1 MKSVDF
7 PAARQTL
14 ATGASRRILAAAR
27 AGAWMLVAAQA
38 RAEPFEV
45 TQPPGSMIM
54 DTTLLAQGVAQ
65 FSEEDR
71 WFFGVASDEEVST
84 INNGVYGGQFVLNA
98 GAYDYL
104 KDKIPLFDCPD
115 ADFVG
120 TYYFRWWTYRKHIKN
135 LGTPAAPNLILT
147 EFIDPV
153 GWADP
158 TNAINAPLGH
168 QLYEGRWLHDA
179 RVMEDYQRYW
189 LNHPAARPRNYSA
202 WLADGVF
209 ANQKV
214 NPDPALMLEL
224 LASSSNLRNLTDNY
238 DDWVNGVGTGGGAS
252 RRSDGLF
259 WQNDDRDAME
269 VSFGG
274 SGRRPSINSYMYAD
288 ARAIAA
294 MYRILASESPIQTAS
309 FNAMA
314 AFHDQEADNLR
325 GEVQDHL
332 WDPTDEFFKTGYNDF
347 DSGGTLHGRR
357 EQIGFTPWAF
367 GLPEDGGAVDYD
379 RAWSHL
385 ASFSSSV
392 GLTSG
397 ALDETGY
404 NPGAVG
410 SCCRWDG
417 PVWPY
422 ATTITLRALAN
433 LLQDY
438 QQGYIDKSDY
448 FQQLEIYTDSH
459 RQRFTQDGQTRA
471 ITWIDESM
479 VSGGNDAGRW
489 TQIGITRDGASGN
502 DNPRGLAYNHS
513 GYVDLI
519 ITGLAGLRPATCELV
534 RVAPLLPDNTW
545 DWFLLDHIRYHG
557 RYLTI
562 LWDRTGAK
570 YGRGAGLKV
579 YVDGS
584 LIASAPNLQEVVG
597 TLATTTDT
605 LVTTTNPPDDATG
618 LPAAPITLEATFNR
632 VVQAGTGNIRLMR
645 GTGSGDVLVE
655 AFDVANSSRVTFDG
669 ASVRISPTAA
679 LVAAVDYH
687 LLIDATA
694 IQGDSGSFFAGI
706 SDAASWNFSTDSTP
720 PSIIGR
726 SPAPGASAVPIRS
739 DLSMTFDESVER
751 GSGNVVVKRSSD
763 NGVGQSISVSS
774 PAVSINGT
782 EVTVLLAD
790 LAVGTFYVEIDPGA
804 FVDLSGNPFAGI
816 SGRAAWTF
824 TTSATAGVITASLLD
839 EVTDIVNTGGTLVSA
854 CHFQNPASGDP
865 SPLVVNGIP
874 HTVGRTNVANLTQNM
889 FFEGDF
895 RNGGSGLP
903 QGGSNTVQVLLSG
916 IAGGNPVNLSVSGL
930 TPGHQYLFQAYWE
943 ANGTNPQHTLTMT
956 LEGDSLG
963 GVGPQGIPGGVLIS
977 YRFTAGDHTLN
988 AFFDRDDGATSG
1000 DLNNWL
1006 SGYSLQEIPATFAN
1020 WITGYH
1026 LDGQNGFTDD
1036 PDGDRLA
1043 NGLEAWFG
1051 THPGQPN
1058 AGLTVLT
1065 TAGTTLTFSHP
1076 RNPDPPSDVAGFYQ
1090 WSPNLADWYAG
1101 DGVAGPPGGP
1111 TVIISPATNG
1121 ATTTVT
1127 VTASAPLGMRF
1138 VRSGVTQRRSVAHG
1152 NS

>member
-1 MKSVDF
+1 MNHSPIPLITLPTPLK
-7 PAARQTL
+7 AAL
-14 ATGASRRILAAAR
+14 FSGWALMAVS
-27 AGAWMLVAAQA
+27 
-38 RAEPFEV
+38 RAEPFDV
-45 TQPPGSMIM
+45 IQPAGSMIL

-65 FSEEDR
+65 FNGDDR
-71 WFFGVASDEEVST
+71 WFFGVATDADVST
-84 INNGVYGGQFVLNA
+84 VNNLVYGGQFVRNA
-98 GAYDYL
+98 DAYDYL

-115 ADFVG
+115 PDFVK

-135 LGTPAAPNLILT
+135 LGTPANPELIVT

-153 GWADP
+153 GWADSS
-158 TNAINAPLGH
+158 NAINAPLGH

-189 LNHPAARPRNYSA
+189 VNHPAARPRNYSA

-209 ANQKV
+209 ANQTV

-224 LASSSNLRNLTDNY
+224 LTSSSNIRNLTDNY
-238 DDWVNGVGTGGGAS
+238 HDWVNGVGTGGGAS

-274 SGRRPSINSYMYAD
+274 SGRRPSINSYMLAD

-294 MYRILASESPIQTAS
+294 MYRILASGDPLQTAS

-314 AFHDQEADNLR
+314 AFFDQEADNLR
-325 GEVQDHL
+325 DEVQDHL
-332 WDPTDEFFKTGYNDF
+332 WDPTDEFFKTGYDDF
-347 DSGGTLHGRR
+347 DSGGTLHDRR

-385 ASFSSSV
+385 ASFSSPV

-397 ALDETGY
+397 AFDETGY

-410 SCCRWDG
+410 TCCRWDG
-417 PVWPY
+417 PVWPF
-422 ATTITLRALAN
+422 ATTITLRALGN

-438 QQGYIDKSDY
+438 QQAYVDKSDY
-448 FQQLEIYTDSH
+448 FQQLEAYTRSH
-459 RQRFTQDGQTRA
+459 RQQFTQNRQTRT
-471 ITWIDESM
+471 ISWIDESM
-479 VSGGNDAGRW
+479 VSGGNDAGKW
-489 TQIGITRDGASGN
+489 TQIGITRDGVSGN

-519 ITGLAGLRPATCELV
+519 ITGLAGLRPDSGELV
-534 RVAPLLPDNTW
+534 RVAPLLPDNSW
-545 DWFLLDHIRYHG
+545 DWFLLDNIRYHG

-562 LWDRTGAK
+562 LWDRTGTK

-579 YVDGS
+579 YADGT
-584 LIASAPNLQEVVG
+584 LIGSAAGLDEVLG
-597 TLATTTDT
+597 TLATTPDT
-605 LVTTTNPPDDATG
+605 LLTSTNPPDGAIDLPTTAT
-618 LPAAPITLEATFNR
+618 TLTATFNR
-632 VVQAGTGNIRLMR
+632 PVQAGAGTINLMKS
-645 GTGSGDVLVE
+645 TGSGDVIVE
-655 AFDVANSSRVTFDG
+655 AFDVAISSRVTFDG
-669 ASVRISPTAA
+669 ASVRISPTSA
-679 LVAAVDYH
+679 LVTAGDYH

-706 SDAASWNFSTDSTP
+706 SDATGWNFSTDSTA

-726 SPAPGASAVPIRS
+726 TPAPGASAVPTRS
-739 DLSMTFDESVER
+739 DLSMTFDERVGR

-763 NGVGQSISVSS
+763 HGVAQSISVNSH
-774 PAVSINGT
+774 AVSINGM

-790 LAVGTFYVEIDPGA
+790 LAVGTFYVEIDPGT

-816 SGRAAWTF
+816 SGSAAWTF
-824 TTSATAGVITASLLD
+824 ATSATAGVITASLLD
-839 EVTDIVNTGGTLVSA
+839 EVTDIVNTGGALVSA
-854 CHFQNPASGDP
+854 CHFQNPAAGDP

-874 HTVGRTNVANLTQNM
+874 HTVGRTKVANLTQNM

-916 IAGGNPVNLSVSGL
+916 IAGGNPVTMSVSGL
-930 TPGHQYLFQAYWE
+930 TPGRQYLFQAYWE

-956 LEGDSLG
+956 LEGDSLS

-977 YRFTAGDHTLN
+977 YSFTAGDHTLN

-1006 SGYSLQEIPATFAN
+1006 SGYSLQEIPNTFAT
-1020 WITGYH
+1020 WIKGYP
-1026 LDGQNGFTDD
+1026 LDGQDGFADD
-1036 PDGDRLA
+1036 PDGDRLV
-1043 NGLEAWFG
+1043 NGIEAWFG
-1051 THPGQPN
+1051 THPGQSN
-1058 AGLTVLT
+1058 AGLTVLAT
-1065 TAGTTLTFSHP
+1065 HGTTTTFIHP
-1076 RNPDPPSDVAGFYQ
+1076 RNENPPADLTGFYQ
-1090 WSPNLADWYAG
+1090 WSPNLTDWYFG

-1111 TVIISPATNG
+1111 TMTISPATSG

-1127 VTASAPLGMRF
+1127 ATASAPLDLLFLRTGV
-1138 VRSGVTQRRSVAHG
+1138 VR
-1152 NS
+1152 N